1 MHQPEGFIQPG
12 EENLVC
18 KLNKGM
24 YRLKQSGRVW
34 HATLRN
40 ELEKIGFKAGDADR
54 TVLFRFGE
62 NDSVQINRWYVNNG
76 LLAAN
81 SITTMD

>member
-1 MHQPEGFIQPG
+1 MPQPG

-34 HATLRN
+34 HGMLRD
-40 ELEKIGFKAGDADR
+40 ELENIGFKAGDADR
-54 TVLFRFGE
+54 TVFFRF
-62 NDSVQINRWYVNNG
+62 
-76 LLAAN
+76 
-81 SITTMD
+81 